1 MAKELEN
8 KTPRVLSPVADI
20 CEAGGKVILRLEMPG
35 VSKDNLEV
43 KIENDE
49 LIIEGKR
56 EVPETKGK
64 YLLQERRN
72 ADFVRRYTLDDTI
85 DREKVEAVMKN
96 GVLHLTLHM
105 KETSK
110 PKRIEV
116 KTK

>member
-8 KTPRVLSPVADI
+8 KTRRVISPVADI

-56 EVPETKGK
+56 DPADTKGR
-64 YLLQERRN
+64 YIIRERRI
-72 ADFVRRYTLDDTI
+72 ADFARRYTLDDTI
-85 DREKVEAVMKN
+85 DREKVEAVIKN
-96 GVLHLTLHM
+96 GILHLTLHL
-105 KETSK
+105 KEASK
-110 PKRIEV
+110 PKKIEV
-116 KTK
+116 KGG